1 MSRNTHPGHHRGGM
15 CGVRHCP
22 GCSGKNFADISK
34 RCYVCHYMF
43 VRFRQSANRLQLSL
57 VESCRVGVK
66 VRHEHVASLGAIGMS
81 PSVADR
87 VAFWG
92 RLHERLAK
100 LSNRV
105 DPKAQTKIFESVH
118 AKIPLPTIAE
128 QRGLQLENAK
138 ADERI
143 WTHLRELH
151 EEQVEG
157 QQKLV
162 ETAKTAIGENQSAA
176 ANAAAHAAA
185 MSERIGRIE
194 KGEAVPGG
202 LGKTVTIEDA
212 IAELG
217 WTPSDVRHARRLS
230 ILHEI
235 GADDDYQEAVFKHNR
250 RAEKALSRSIL
261 RKHLFR

>member
-1 MSRNTHPGHHRGGM
+1 MRSIHAAGPRAGGSSQNFRVFRDAIMSRNTHPGHHRGGM

-105 DPKAQTKIFESVH
+105 DPKAHALLPLKGRHKAGCCARARGTCSVDFWD
-118 AKIPLPTIAE
+118 LPHFKLA
-128 QRGLQLENAK
+128 AP
-138 ADERI
+138 A
-143 WTHLRELH
+143 THSV
-151 EEQVEG
+151 QPV
-157 QQKLV
+157 K
-162 ETAKTAIGENQSAA
+162 
-176 ANAAAHAAA
+176 
-185 MSERIGRIE
+185 
-194 KGEAVPGG
+194 
-202 LGKTVTIEDA
+202 
-212 IAELG
+212 
-217 WTPSDVRHARRLS
+217 RHAT
-230 ILHEI
+230 
-235 GADDDYQEAVFKHNR
+235 ANQK
-250 RAEKALSRSIL
+250 SRQS
-261 RKHLFR
+261 RPTAPRS